1 MTKSLPE
8 LTNPGIDTRRTH
20 SAAPLATR
28 LNITVTT
35 DHEEAD
41 IQELVAQVLEKDT
54 FFLAL
59 RDAQAV
65 TAEIVLDRS

>member
-1 MTKSLPE
+1 MGS
-8 LTNPGIDTRRTH
+8 N

-28 LNITVTT
+28 LAITVKTSH
-35 DHEEAD
+35 DEAD

-59 RDAQAV
+59 RDKQTVSAD
-65 TAEIVLDRS
+65 IVLDRIGG

>member
-1 MTKSLPE
+1 MGS
-8 LTNPGIDTRRTH
+8 N

-28 LNITVTT
+28 LAITITT

-41 IQELVAQVLEKDT
+41 IQKLVAQVLEKDT

-65 TAEIVLDRS
+65 TAEIVLDPS

>member
-1 MTKSLPE
+1 MCIRDS
-8 LTNPGIDTRRTH
+8 
-20 SAAPLATR
+20 
-28 LNITVTT
+28 
-35 DHEEAD
+35 HEEAD

-59 RDAQAV
+59 RDAQPV

>member
-1 MTKSLPE
+1 MGS
-8 LTNPGIDTRRTH
+8 N

-28 LNITVTT
+28 LLITVNT
-35 DHEEAD
+35 DHEESD
-41 IQELVAQVLEKDT
+41 IQALVAQVLEKDT

-59 RDAQAV
+59 RDEQAV